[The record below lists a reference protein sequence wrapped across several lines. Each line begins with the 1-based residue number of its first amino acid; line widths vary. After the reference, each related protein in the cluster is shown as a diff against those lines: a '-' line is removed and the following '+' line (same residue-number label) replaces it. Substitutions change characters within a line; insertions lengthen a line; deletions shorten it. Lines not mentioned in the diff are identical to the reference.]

1 MDDLVTVIQAR
12 MTSNRL
18 PGKVLAHIG
27 DWVALS
33 LMLARLRRSTMIG
46 RIVIAIP
53 DNEDNVSL
61 RNFLRGLVDVDVVTG
76 SEHNV
81 LSRFVSVK
89 KKFPAA
95 LYVRLTGDCPFI
107 CPEVLDD
114 VVAMALRNNGCASN
128 VDPPTFADGFD
139 VECISGN
146 ALDWLDVNSMSVVE
160 REHVTLG
167 LRGPN
172 SPFVF
177 GNVCNLR
184 GDHSAVRLTLDT
196 PNDLDALNRISL
208 FFGREG
214 SVCASA
220 GELEAAYTHL
230 RLIEVNGNL
239 RRVS

>member
-81 LSRFVSVK
+81 LS
-89 KKFPAA
+89 
-95 LYVRLTGDCPFI
+95 
-107 CPEVLDD
+107 
-114 VVAMALRNNGCASN
+114 
-128 VDPPTFADGFD
+128 
-139 VECISGN
+139 
-146 ALDWLDVNSMSVVE
+146 
-160 REHVTLG
+160 
-167 LRGPN
+167 
-172 SPFVF
+172 
-177 GNVCNLR
+177 
-184 GDHSAVRLTLDT
+184 
-196 PNDLDALNRISL
+196 
-208 FFGREG
+208 
-214 SVCASA
+214 
-220 GELEAAYTHL
+220 
-230 RLIEVNGNL
+230 
-239 RRVS
+239 